1 MFNNLKKEKL
11 LVISNISVMTLTF
24 LILGLFVSIV
34 ALSQTALRNLEKQ
47 AQVTLF
53 FKDDFPEP
61 NILELKTKLETDE
74 RVSTVK
80 YVSKEDAFALFT
92 ELNKDDPILL
102 ESISAS
108 ILPAS
113 LEIRTRKLD
122 ELPILAEEL
131 SAIDGVEEVKYFK
144 DVIEAFRFWSGI
156 AYTVGF
162 TMVAAFILISFA
174 VVMITLRLTINS
186 KGTEL
191 EILKLVGASNE
202 YVKKPLIRQSV
213 TFGIVSALI
222 ASAILFLISLIL
234 QLTGAFTGKIAL
246 GFLPDVLIS
255 TTVFTL
261 LLSFVL
267 LASGFTLGYFGSITA
282 IRKYLNY

>member
-11 LVISNISVMTLTF
+11 LIISNISVMTVTF
-24 LILGLFVSIV
+24 LVLGLFISVV

-61 NILELKTKLETDE
+61 NVLALKNTLEADD
-74 RVSTVK
+74 RVFSVK
-80 YVSKEDAFALFT
+80 YVSKEDALALFT

-113 LEIRTRKLD
+113 LEIRTKKLD
-122 ELPILAEEL
+122 ELPVLAEEL
-131 SAIDGVEEVKYFK
+131 RLIDGVEEVKYFK
-144 DVIEAFRFWSGI
+144 DVIETFRFWSKI
-156 AYTVGF
+156 AYTIGF
-162 TMVAAFILISFA
+162 SMVAVLILISFA

-191 EILKLVGASNE
+191 EILKLVGASND
-202 YVKKPLIRQSV
+202 YVKKPLIKQSV

-222 ASAILFLISLIL
+222 ASAILMLISLIL
-234 QLTGAFTGKIAL
+234 QLTGAFTGKIEL

-255 TTVFTL
+255 MTIFTI

-267 LASGFTLGYFGSITA
+267 IASGFTLGYLGSITA